1 MKKVIKGT
9 IAIALLLSSLSI
21 GAGVMASTDSVETN
35 QVMFSK
41 VESSK
46 AGAFEPYGKR
56 PGIKSGTLPTDEK
69 NVSYAFS
76 VPNGYAYGKVWIKNS
91 GKAKLTFTVKN
102 THFDEIVMSGSV
114 KKGESKS
121 FYVDPNEGWGADNH
135 LIEFSSDE
143 NFDGSFSVMCFDN
156 DKFE

>member
-1 MKKVIKGT
+1 MKKAIKGT
-9 IAIALLLSSLSI
+9 IATALLLSSLSI
-21 GAGVMASTDSVETN
+21 WAGVMASNDSAETSH
-35 QVMFSK
+35 VISK

-46 AGAFEPYGKR
+46 AGAFEPHGKR
-56 PGIKSGTLPTDEK
+56 PGIKNGTLPTDEK
-69 NVSYAFS
+69 NVSYGFS
-76 VPNGYAYGKVWIKNS
+76 VPNGFAYGKVWIKNN

-102 THFDEIVMSGSV
+102 THFDDIVMSGSV

-135 LIEFSSDE
+135 LIAFSSDE
-143 NFDGSFSVMCFDN
+143 NLDGTFSVMCFDN